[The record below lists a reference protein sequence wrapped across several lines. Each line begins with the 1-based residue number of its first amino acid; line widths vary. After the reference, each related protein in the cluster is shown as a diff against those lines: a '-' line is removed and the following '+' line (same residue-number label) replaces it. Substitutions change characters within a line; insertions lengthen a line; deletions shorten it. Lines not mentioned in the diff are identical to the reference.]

1 MPPVWALGD
10 APPLL
15 PSVAPSEDGMWQ
27 VPVSPRSLPAG
38 SSAWRPW
45 LAGAAT
51 RLLCAL
57 GFNLGRLVLARSPK
71 PLEPPHRATSSGH
84 GKAGL
89 SAASWSCTSPATVL
103 LHPPPCSS
111 LPAPQA
117 KQYATAF
124 PLSLPSLKNKLINL
138 PRAMKTLSSWPL
150 DLCGRSS
157 SWRLKEFRVFFEK
170 AL

>member
-1 MPPVWALGD
+1 MAGPRVPTLLSSWQLRMETLELPLVFCVLWASASAVWSSLT
-10 APPLL
+10 
-15 PSVAPSEDGMWQ
+15 APSPW
-27 VPVSPRSLPAG
+27 SLPTEPRAPG
-38 SSAWRPW
+38 TAV
-45 LAGAAT
+45 
-51 RLLCAL
+51 L
-57 GFNLGRLVLARSPK
+57 GFLQHRGRAL
-71 PLEPPHRATSSGH
+71 PLQLSS
-84 GKAGL
+84 
-89 SAASWSCTSPATVL
+89 SIR
-103 LHPPPCSS
+103 PPCSS